1 MGHPVNFSCR
11 FWNIDGAVGRRVM
24 MVWCLVMYIGQGMK
38 DVIRWPRP
46 SMPPV
51 VHLEQGQ

>member
-1 MGHPVNFSCR
+1 
-11 FWNIDGAVGRRVM
+11 

-46 SMPPV
+46 AMPPV
-51 VHLEQGQ
+51 VHLEQKWIQGRRKSIELQHIFQWNFQRSF